1 MAKIFPKKFLPADH
15 FRKDEPFA
23 MVVIGARRSGKS
35 YVIRHIYINYL
46 KTRYDITMVFTTSA
60 NKPFYDEFIRS
71 TSTEG
76 TVFVGPPADNFID
89 VIDEIQGKMVSMGK
103 KKMKYLVIFD
113 DLISN
118 SLKQD
123 ESMSEI
129 FTRGRHSG
137 VSMIFASQAVTRLHT
152 TWRGNVDYAVIFN
165 VIRGSEREFIIKE
178 YLFDMEKHDAVA
190 LLDSRVKH
198 TAIIKDCTGENDQSY
213 YLFNA
218 GKDMTPTRLAVIN
231 ANRRKHRK
239 S

>member
-1 MAKIFPKKFLPADH
+1 MRIHPKKFLPADH

-35 YVIRHIYINYL
+35 YMIKHLYTHYL
-46 KTRYDITMVFTTSA
+46 KNRYDITIVFTTVA

-71 TSTEG
+71 KASDG
-76 TVFVGPPADNFID
+76 TVFVGPPSSDFID
-89 VIDEIQGKMVSMGK
+89 VIDEIQSKFVGMGK

-113 DLISN
+113 DLISQ
-118 SLKQD
+118 SVKQD

-129 FTRGRHSG
+129 FTRGRHSNI
-137 VSMIFASQAVTRLHT
+137 SMIFASQAVSRLHT

-178 YLFDMEKHDAVA
+178 YLFDMEKRDAIA
-190 LLDSRVKH
+190 LLDSRTKH
-198 TAIIKDCTGENDQSY
+198 TAIVKDCTDETGEKY

-218 GKDMTPTRLAVIN
+218 GKDVTPTRIAVIN
-231 ANRRKHRK
+231 ANRRKRF
-239 S
+239 